1 MFELFQNQMLLRE
14 HYELKLKN
22 NIGGSNISKYFFKIN
37 RILHAYNLNVLTSFL
52 LQYCHFSLSFV
63 TIKNE
68 LSTVTHHPWGNLS
81 SKK

>member
-1 MFELFQNQMLLRE
+1 MLLRE

-52 LQYCHFSLSFV
+52 LQYCHFSLSLV